1 MKKLYFILLSFFI
14 VTASFAQNDV
24 TFSVDMSGYSGSFTT
39 VYVSGTL
46 NGWSGTDNPM
56 TDMGSGIW
64 SVTLPLADGTY
75 DYKFTTDNW
84 TDQENFTAGAVCT
97 TTNGG
102 FTNRFLDVDGS
113 DMTLSTPDFSVCA
126 EDSDG
131 NNGPYDLTM
140 SVDMSSYGGSFTTV
154 YISGT
159 FNGWSGDSNAMTDQG
174 GGIWQTTINVPEGQ
188 YEFKFTIDNW
198 TDQESFNE
206 GDPYTVS
213 NGGFTNR
220 FFHADTDKT
229 QSYLWNQ
236 GERLSTDS
244 FEIKD
249 ISINAY
255 PNPTQSTWNIN
266 VQNVSISSI
275 EVYDILGKNVLIIKG
290 GENQISI
297 PASNLKS
304 GVYLAKVNTADSSKT
319 LKLIKE

>member
-1 MKKLYFILLSFFI
+1 MKKLYIILFSFFI
-14 VTASFAQNDV
+14 VTTLTAQNDI
-24 TFSVDMSGYSGSFTT
+24 TFNVDMSGYGGSFTT

-56 TDMGSGIW
+56 TDMGGGIW

-102 FTNRFLDVDGS
+102 FTNRFLDINGS
-113 DMTLSTPDFSVCA
+113 DILLSTPDFSVCA

-131 NNGPYDLTM
+131 SDGPHDVTL
-140 SVDMSSYGGSFTTV
+140 SVDMSSYGGSFTTAYV
-154 YISGT
+154 SGN

-174 GGIWQTTINVPEGQ
+174 GGIWQTTISVDEGQ
-188 YEFKFTIDNW
+188 YEFKFTTDNW
-198 TDQESFNE
+198 ADQENFTD

-220 FFHADTDKT
+220 FFHADADKS
-229 QSYLWNQ
+229 QSYIWNQ

-244 FEIKD
+244 FGDNVIGVK
-249 ISINAY
+249 AY
-255 PNPTQSTWNIN
+255 PNPTQSTWNID
-266 VQNVSISSI
+266 VQDVSVTSV
-275 EVYDILGKNVLIIKG
+275 EVYDILGKKVLVIKSG
-290 GENQISI
+290 LNQISV
-297 PASNLKS
+297 PAVNLKS
-304 GVYLAKVNTADSSKT
+304 GVYLAKVNTVNGSKT

>member
-1 MKKLYFILLSFFI
+1 MKKLYFILLSFLTI
-14 VTASFAQNDV
+14 TATLAQNDI
-24 TFSVDMSGYSGSFTT
+24 TFSVDMSGYGGSFTT
-39 VYVSGTL
+39 VYVSGSL

-56 TDMGSGIW
+56 TDIGSGIW

-84 TDQENFTAGAVCT
+84 ADQENFTAGAVCT

-113 DMTLSTPDFSVCA
+113 DMTLSTPGFSVCA

-131 NNGPYDLTM
+131 SNGPYDLTM

-198 TDQESFNE
+198 TDQESFSE

-220 FFHADTDKT
+220 FFHADANKSH
-229 QSYLWNQ
+229 SYAWNQ
-236 GERLSTDS
+236 GLRLSRDS
-244 FEIKD
+244 FDIKD
-249 ISINAY
+249 ININAY
-255 PNPTQSTWNIN
+255 PNPSESEWYINNQGGVITSVEIYNI
-266 VQNVSISSI
+266 I
-275 EVYDILGKNVLIIKG
+275 GKNVLNVEG
-290 GENQISI
+290 NRNQIIIST
-297 PASNLKS
+297 ADLQS
-304 GVYLAKVNTADSSKT
+304 GVYLAKVNTVNGSKT
-319 LKLIKE
+319 LKLIKK